1 MWLTIAV
8 GYTDQYSSIGSSMI
22 VAGPRVMINAAGETK
37 HRTPLFKA
45 VNLSSARTKFS
56 TSTERPS
63 LKPRPL

>member
-45 VNLSSARTKFS
+45 VNLSLGPYEILNLDRTTIS
-56 TSTERPS
+56 
-63 LKPRPL
+63 